1 MMLGLCVTP
10 SVYLVCVSKKKSCE
24 VRTPRCPSILLTVE
38 KKIRIRTGMKLVLQ
52 VAWSIMGHLNIET
65 YRNKILMSQD
75 NPQSSLRV
83 LELLST
89 EESSVTN

>member
-1 MMLGLCVTP
+1 
-10 SVYLVCVSKKKSCE
+10 
-24 VRTPRCPSILLTVE
+24 
-38 KKIRIRTGMKLVLQ
+38 MKLVLQ